1 MQLAYCPVRLVMLQL
16 QLHVMLQLQLH
27 VMLQLQLHVMLQLHL
42 YLTTFGYSL

>member
-1 MQLAYCPVRLVMLQL
+1 MQVMQLAYCPVRQ
-16 QLHVMLQLQLH
+16 VMLQLQLH